1 MNMESSRR
9 FSEERVTYYSDEKN
23 AFIRQEMNRHSRGK
37 ISNGFKRA
45 AGQRVL
51 VNHLDEIIAGTQNN
65 PSGFDEYEKI
75 SIKAAVY
82 LTIILLNEEME
93 KIL

>member
-1 MNMESSRR
+1 
-9 FSEERVTYYSDEKN
+9 
-23 AFIRQEMNRHSRGK
+23 MNRHSRGK